1 MTRLSAVPAPA
12 LRDGVYVRVS
22 AVMGRTD
29 ERFLS
34 PEIQREAID
43 RARGRGP
50 VSRVVAQWDD
60 IDVSTAR
67 VKAENRPGLQA
78 ALAAARDGSIDRL
91 WFLTLDR
98 FDRDTAALRAF
109 DEIAGAGVELWTE
122 AGRIDVESAEGYLST
137 TMQLAIARYQRDRI
151 GKAWKQTH
159 EHRVERG
166 LPHSGKPR
174 FGYVYDPA
182 ARIHVPDPVTG
193 PALAECYRR
202 YVDGAP
208 LLTLVRWLN
217 GSGVTTTTG
226 GPWVYATLRR
236 VLDSGFAAGLMLWHG
251 DLVPASH
258 EPLIDGELWAAYCAS
273 RDVRRRQVNTERSQY
288 VLSGLVRC
296 GHCGAAMAAGRYGS
310 QRKARYTCRRGLETG
325 EHAGGNVA
333 ATVVEGAVLTW
344 LRDVADEVEA
354 AVDLTARSGSRRARH
369 AEDAQELEKRA
380 AALDMQMQALV
391 RHLASGRLLEAEFD
405 AAAAG
410 IRAEQQQLAER
421 AAAERTAAAA
431 PTVVDPQRAARD
443 LLALWPDLPVAGRRE
458 VLRRLIDRVV
468 VTTGRPRATVAV
480 VPSWDA

>member
-1 MTRLSAVPAPA
+1 MTRLSAVPAPV

-50 VSRVVAQWDD
+50 ASRVVAQWDD

-78 ALAAARDGSIDRL
+78 ALAAARDGRIDRL

-174 FGYVYDPA
+174 FGYVYD
-182 ARIHVPDPVTG
+182 REQRMHVPDQATAPW
-193 PALAECYRR
+193 LAAMYRR
-202 YVDGAP
+202 YLDGDPVSAIAGTMNAAG
-208 LLTLVRWLN
+208 LR
-217 GSGVTTTTG
+217 TTG
-226 GPWVYATLRR
+226 GTAWSQISVRR
-236 VLDSGFAAGLMLWHG
+236 VLDSGFAAGLLHWRG
-251 DLVPASH
+251 EYLPGAH
-258 EPLIDGELWAAYCAS
+258 EPVIDAATWEQYQAA
-273 RDVRRRQVNTERSQY
+273 RAIRTVQHNRERSSY
-288 VLSGLVRC
+288 LLSGLLVC
-296 GHCGAAMAAGRYGS
+296 GHCGAGMSGGRHGKAGT
-310 QRKARYTCRRGLETG
+310 ARYTCRRVSEPDR
-325 EHAGGNVA
+325 HPGGIVTA
-333 ATVVEGAVLTW
+333 AYVEAEVRAW
-344 LRDVADEVEA
+344 LQDVAD
-354 AVDLTARSGSRRARH
+354 DLTAATDIADRAIGRQARRRQHVDELQAQADKSG
-369 AEDAQELEKRA
+369 A
-380 AALDMQMQALV
+380 AIQSLLD
-391 RHLASGRLLEAEFD
+391 HLAAGRILPSEFD
-405 AAAAG
+405 VAVERHRTERERVLGLLA
-410 IRAEQQQLAER
+410 AEQAQ
-421 AAAERTAAAA
+421 AAA
-431 PTVVDPQRAARD
+431 PVVVDPQRASRD
-443 LLALWPDLPVAGRRE
+443 LLAQWDVLPVAGRRE
-458 VLRRLIDRVV
+458 MLRRLIREVRV
-468 VTTGRPRATVAV
+468 TSGRPKATVEV
-480 VPSWDA
+480 VPSWD